1 LDAQS
6 ETIRLKEQNLSM
18 FSEVNELKERLL
30 VQQKL
35 LKKKDTQILE
45 MRDLLSES
53 DKLRDQMLGSKIK

>member
-1 LDAQS
+1 
-6 ETIRLKEQNLSM
+6 M